1 MIELVKSPVV
11 FNEEDHTYFLGE
23 KQLQGITGM
32 ISRQLFPDKYK
43 DVPAF
48 VMKRAADKGSRIHSQ
63 CEFVDSTGF
72 DPESV
77 EAENYLRERTNAG
90 YNALANEYTVSDEE
104 YFASNIDCVWEKNEK
119 ISLADIK
126 TTYRIDKEALS
137 WQLSI
142 YAYLFEK
149 QNLGLKVKNLY
160 GVWLRGDKSELIP
173 IERKTDEEVKRLMEC
188 EVKGEKYLSAEIV
201 PAGNLQLMTTAAVQ
215 MLIDIQ
221 EELDFA
227 KERSEQMKEGLKNA
241 MIENGVNVWDAG
253 RLRASVT
260 PATTSK
266 SFDMKAFQ
274 ADHPELYSKYLK
286 SVEKKASIRITIRKE
301 KEDECE

>member
-11 FNEEDHTYFLGE
+11 FNEENHTYFLGD

-32 ISRQLFPDKYK
+32 IGRQLFPDKYK
-43 DVPAF
+43 GIPDF
-48 VMKRAADKGSRIHSQ
+48 IMKRAADKGSRIHSQ

-72 DPESV
+72 EPESI
-77 EAENYLRERTNAG
+77 EAENYLRERMNAG

-104 YFASNIDCVWEKNEK
+104 YFASNIDCVWEKEEE

-126 TTYRIDKEALS
+126 TTYRIDKESLS

-149 QNLGLKVKNLY
+149 QNPGLKVRNLY

-173 IERKTDEEVKRLMEC
+173 VDRKSDEEVRRLMEC
-188 EVKGEKYLSAEIV
+188 EVKGKKYLSTEIEPV
-201 PAGNLQLMTTAAVQ
+201 GNLQLMTAAAVQ
-215 MLIDIQ
+215 MLIDIE

-227 KERSEQMKEGLKNA
+227 KKQSEQMKEGLKTA
-241 MIENGVNVWDAG
+241 MLDNGVNVWDAG

-266 SFDMKAFQ
+266 SFDAKAFQ
-274 ADHPELYSKYLK
+274 ADYPELYSKYLK
-286 SVEKKASIRITIRKE
+286 SVEKKSSIRITIRKE
-301 KEDECE
+301 KENECE

>member
-1 MIELVKSPVV
+1 MIKLVKSPVA
-11 FNEEDHTYFLGE
+11 FNEENHTYFLGE
-23 KQLQGITGM
+23 KQLRGITGM

-43 DVPAF
+43 GVPDH
-48 VMKRAADKGSRIHSQ
+48 VMRRAANKGSRIHSQ

-72 DPESV
+72 EPESI
-77 EAENYLRERTNAG
+77 EAENYLRERMNAG
-90 YNALANEYTVSDEE
+90 YDALANEYTVSDEE
-104 YFASNIDCVWEKNEK
+104 YFASNIDCVWEKEGE

-126 TTYRIDKEALS
+126 TTYRIDKEFLS

-142 YAYLFEK
+142 YAYLFER
-149 QNLGLKVKNLY
+149 QNPGLKVRNLY

-173 IERKTDEEVKRLMEC
+173 VERRSDEEVMRLMEC
-188 EVKGEKYLSAEIV
+188 EVKGEKYLSTEIA
-201 PAGNLQLMTTAAVQ
+201 PAGNLQLMTAAAVQ

-227 KERSEQMKEGLKNA
+227 KEQSEQMKEGLKNA

-260 PATTSK
+260 PATTGK
-266 SFDMKAFQ
+266 SFDTKAFQ
-274 ADHPELYSKYLK
+274 TDYPDLYSKYLK

-301 KEDECE
+301 NENECE

>member
-11 FNEEDHTYFLGE
+11 FNEENHTYFLGE

-32 ISRQLFPDKYK
+32 IGRQLFSDKYK
-43 DVPAF
+43 GIPEY

-72 DPESV
+72 EPESV
-77 EAENYLRERTNAG
+77 EAENYLRERVNAG

-104 YFASNIDCVWEKNEK
+104 YFASNIDCVWEKDDEV
-119 ISLADIK
+119 SLADIK
-126 TTYRIDKEALS
+126 TTYRIDKESLS

-149 QNLGLKVKNLY
+149 QNPGLKVRNLY

-173 IERKTDEEVKRLMEC
+173 VDRKPDEEVRRLMEC
-188 EVKGEKYLSAEIV
+188 EVKGEKYLSAEIA
-201 PAGNLQLMTTAAVQ
+201 PAPGMQLMTAAAVQ
-215 MLIDIQ
+215 MLIDVQ

-227 KERSEQMKEGLKNA
+227 KEQSEKMKEGLKAA
-241 MIENGVNVWDAG
+241 MIEHGIKVWDAG
-253 RLRASVT
+253 QLRASLT
-260 PATTSK
+260 PAVTSK
-266 SFDMKAFQ
+266 SFDAKAFQ

-286 SVEKKASIRITIRKE
+286 SVEKKASVRITIRKE

>member
-43 DVPAF
+43 GIPDY

-72 DPESV
+72 EPESI
-77 EAENYLRERTNAG
+77 EAENYLRERMNAG

-104 YFASNIDCVWEKNEK
+104 YFASNIDCVWEKEEEV
-119 ISLADIK
+119 SLADIK
-126 TTYRIDKEALS
+126 TTYRIDKDSLS

-149 QNLGLKVKNLY
+149 QNPGLKVKNLY
-160 GVWLRGDKSELIP
+160 GIWLRGDKSELIP
-173 IERKTDEEVKRLMEC
+173 IERKNDEDVIRLMEC
-188 EVKGEKYLSAEIV
+188 EVKGEKYISTEIA
-201 PAGNLQLMTTAAVQ
+201 PAGNLQLMTAAAVQ
-215 MLIDIQ
+215 MLIDAQ

-227 KERSEQMKEGLKNA
+227 KEQSEQMKEALKAA

-266 SFDMKAFQ
+266 SFDTKAFQ
-274 ADHPELYSKYLK
+274 ADHPDLYSKYLK
-286 SVEKKASIRITIRKE
+286 SVEKKASIRITIREE
-301 KEDECE
+301 KEDECK

>member
-1 MIELVKSPVV
+1 MIELVKSSVV
-11 FNEEDHTYFLGE
+11 FNEENHTYFLGE

-43 DVPAF
+43 DIPDYIL
-48 VMKRAADKGSRIHSQ
+48 KRAADKGHRIHFQ

-72 DPESV
+72 EPESV
-77 EAENYLRERTNAG
+77 EAENYLRERVNAG

-104 YFASNIDCVWEKNEK
+104 YFASNIDCVWEKEK
-119 ISLADIK
+119 EISLADIK
-126 TTYRIDKEALS
+126 TTYRIDKESLS

-149 QNLGLKVKNLY
+149 QNPGLKVKNLY
-160 GVWLRGDKSELIP
+160 GVWLRGEKSELIP
-173 IERKTDEEVKRLMEC
+173 VDRKPDEEVRRLMEC
-188 EVKGEKYLSAEIV
+188 EVKGEKYLSAEIA
-201 PAGNLQLMTTAAVQ
+201 PANNLQLMTTAAVQ
-215 MLIDIQ
+215 MLIDVH

-227 KERSEQMKEGLKNA
+227 KEQSEKMKEGLKTA

-260 PATTSK
+260 PATASK
-266 SFDMKAFQ
+266 SFDTKAFQ
-274 ADHPELYSKYLK
+274 ADHPELYTKYLK